1 MYFWHLPQSLTVA
14 NVEAAFRLRLAFSLA
29 FSFNVAKGIHSS
41 LSLLYQEVP
50 NALPPMS
57 VVHIQAS
64 YHIGSLSTKWQAS
77 FQIEASFALLP
88 NRIDSSSDML
98 ASSRSSD
105 RDLVWSATRHRARPA
120 GRLHQ
125 PRTGLRHTYIRLA
138 FSLAACTTAA
148 IWENSKAPSPTN
160 SLGAKPSASRHTSLD
175 N

>member
-1 MYFWHLPQSLTVA
+1 MDRSCFHPNLCSSNAFAFLVARIESAGLPSGKNCVPESENALLAFTTVA
-14 NVEAAFRLRLAFSLA
+14 HSGQRGSRIPPSLGL
-29 FSFNVAKGIHSS
+29 FLGFQFQCRERNSQYS
-41 LSLLYQEVP
+41 LSLLYQELP

-105 RDLVWSATRHRARPA
+105 RDLV
-120 GRLHQ
+120 
-125 PRTGLRHTYIRLA
+125 
-138 FSLAACTTAA
+138 
-148 IWENSKAPSPTN
+148 
-160 SLGAKPSASRHTSLD
+160 
-175 N
+175 

>member
-41 LSLLYQEVP
+41 LSLLYQELP

-105 RDLVWSATRHRARPA
+105 RDLV
-120 GRLHQ
+120 
-125 PRTGLRHTYIRLA
+125 
-138 FSLAACTTAA
+138 
-148 IWENSKAPSPTN
+148 
-160 SLGAKPSASRHTSLD
+160 
-175 N
+175 